1 MLNDNSLVVSL
12 IFALAMSKNFD
23 SNKTWRI
30 GGGDESVDE
39 KSIQGSDEKID
50 SNEKGT
56 DGI

>member
-1 MLNDNSLVVSL
+1 VSL